1 MEKLISRQ
9 LLSKV
14 TSGNLNES
22 RTVFSRA
29 KDARERKKYSTE
41 VSVFLSHK
49 HGEFDILEQVINL
62 LNKLGVNV
70 YVDWLDHEMPTTTN
84 GTTATRIKEKIK
96 ECDKFI
102 LLATEKAIISK
113 WCNWE
118 LGFGDANKYAR
129 NIAVMPV
136 TEKEDSAF
144 SGNEYL
150 AIYPIITSENYYTV
164 GNFYVEFQ
172 NTKIKLEDWL
182 KQK

>member
-62 LNKLGVNV
+62 LNKLGVSV

-84 GTTATRIKEKIK
+84 GTTAARIKEKIK

-102 LLATEKAIISK
+102 LLATEKAISSK

-118 LGFGDANKYAR
+118 LGFGDANKYFR
-129 NIAVMPV
+129 NIAVMPI
-136 TEKEDSAF
+136 TEKEEGSF

-150 AIYPIITSENYYTV
+150 AIYPIITSQYIYTL
-164 GNFYVEFQ
+164 GSFYVEFQ
-172 NTKIKLEDWL
+172 NSKIKLEDWL